1 MSNQH
6 EKEDLGFLTDLIEA
20 ARTDEPVPAD
30 YHDARR
36 RLLQRLDPP
45 ETEGLFATIIGASM
59 PARLGRVTVTGAI
72 LGLAALLVL
81 NPFGG
86 SSGQVYANIVE
97 QLRNAVTVAFTAD
110 MYFEGQAE
118 PTRIE
123 MAFREP
129 GLQRTVMTYDGS
141 RIVQINDTGNDRG
154 LILIPA
160 QQTYLETDLA
170 TMPSV
175 ERERVGLISML
186 TEEIKN
192 LPAEADEIL
201 IENQD
206 VDNRP
211 LRAFHTGNK
220 TMWIDEK
227 REELVQMELDM
238 GGVRMVM
245 RNFRLDPED
254 LDEAQFSLIPP
265 ADYTQSLQGTVE
277 YDMAELGAADVIAYL
292 SAVVEAKK
300 DHRFPEA
307 INPMEF
313 LSLAEQGLLI
323 EVARSPEEEEEYGQ
337 AFAQA
342 SQRAMMFV
350 MGMKPEND
358 WHYAGKD
365 VPLGDA
371 NTPIA
376 WYRPDG
382 SDAYRVIWGDLS
394 TGDEADWDVRPV
406 AR

>member
-6 EKEDLGFLTDLIEA
+6 DTEDLGFLTDLIKA
-20 ARTDEPVPAD
+20 ARTEAPVPAD

-45 ETEGLFATIIGASM
+45 ETESLFATIIGASM

-86 SSGQVYANIVE
+86 RSGQVYASIVE
-97 QLRNAVTVAFTAD
+97 QLRNAVTIAFTAG
-110 MYFEGQAE
+110 MYFEGHAE

-129 GLQRTVMTYDGS
+129 GLQRTVMTYEGS
-141 RIVQINDTGNDRG
+141 QIIQINDTGNDQG

-160 QQTYLETDLA
+160 QRTFLKTDLT

-175 ERERVGLISML
+175 ERDRIDLINTL
-186 TEEIKN
+186 TGELKSLPSEAVEI
-192 LPAEADEIL
+192 PEDRMVDGRIL
-201 IENQD
+201 
-206 VDNRP
+206 RGF
-211 LRAFHTGNK
+211 RTGGK
-220 TMWIDEK
+220 TMWIDMQRK
-227 REELVQMELDM
+227 ELAEMEIDM

-245 RNFRLDPED
+245 SDFRLDPAD
-254 LDEAQFSLIPP
+254 LDASMFSTTPP
-265 ADYTQSLQGTVE
+265 ADYTPSLQGAVE
-277 YDMAELGAADVIAYL
+277 YEMDDLNVADVIAYL
-292 SAVVEAKK
+292 STVVEAKK
-300 DHRFPEA
+300 DHRFPDA

-323 EVARSPEEEEEYGQ
+323 EIERSPEDAEAYGQ

-350 MGMKPEND
+350 VGMKPAND
-358 WHYAGKD
+358 WHYAGKN
-365 VPLGDA
+365 VELGES

-376 WYRPDG
+376 WYKPDG
-382 SDAYRVIWGDLS
+382 SDVYRVIWGDLR
-394 TGDEADWDVRPV
+394 TGDETDWDVPPLTD
-406 AR
+406 